1 MSVKFFGQ
9 FLLEKNIIKPEA
21 LLEAVKY
28 QESHNLRFG
37 EYAQLKGHIAKQDV
51 EIVLNEQKRTDMQF
65 GELAVKLNIMT
76 AEQVQKTLTMQKN
89 DHVLIGQAL
98 VQKGFITTEIL
109 EREMALFN
117 EDQRQ
122 YITGEVMITAEVDNP
137 EVIKDFVDITHK
149 MIRRVANITV
159 KPDSGVL
166 GLSEPRQNDVTV
178 RINLYGD
185 LTYDYII
192 STTLSISVKLASGI
206 IGEDA
211 SKEPREV
218 IIDGVKEFC
227 NIACGN
233 IIAKM
238 AKMGKTVN
246 ISPPEEIDF
255 LSYISKARSRKAIC
269 FTLASPEGYI
279 DLMLV

>member
-1 MSVKFFGQ
+1 MSIKFFGQ
-9 FLLEKNIIKPEA
+9 FLLEKNIIKPEE

-37 EYAQLKGHIAKQDV
+37 EYAQLKGYIAKQDV
-51 EIVLNEQKRTDMQF
+51 KTILNEQKRTDMQF

-76 AEQVQKTLTMQKN
+76 VDQIQEILTMQKN
-89 DHVLIGQAL
+89 DHILIGQAL

-109 EREMALFN
+109 EREVALFN

-122 YITGEVMITAEVDNP
+122 YITGEIMITAEVDNP
-137 EVIKDFVDITHK
+137 EVIKDFVDITQK

-166 GLSEPRQNDVTV
+166 GLSEPRHNDVTV

-192 STTLSISVKLASGI
+192 SATLPISVKLVSGI

-218 IIDGVKEFC
+218 IIDGIKEFC

-238 AKMGKTVN
+238 AKTGKTVN

-255 LSYISKARSRKAIC
+255 LSYIPTARSKKAVY
-269 FTLASPEGYI
+269 FTLASPEGDI
-279 DLMLV
+279 DLILV